1 MTSIHRQV
9 GIGIIGCGIA
19 AVKGHLPAMP
29 HVSGTRVIAAADLDA
44 NRLQRAVEEFN
55 IPRRYT
61 NDSQLRSGCLR
72 ERRLRPKHVRQFLAL
87 VRGRNIFASQ

>member
-1 MTSIHRQV
+1 MEDDRRQIK
-9 GIGIIGCGIA
+9 IGIIGCGQA
-19 AVKGHLPAMP
+19 ALRGHLPALR
-29 HVSGTRVIAAADLDA
+29 HVSGAKAIAAADLDDH
-44 NRLQRAVEEFN
+44 RLQRAADRFN